1 MSIKKEYLKALRD
14 LKNKG
19 FFDQKPQKYSL
30 PTVSYVAEEKIK
42 PLLES
47 VPPLQHFID
56 NHLKKFTDFWGSEEQ
71 HGKRIK
77 ELSSDPVRLDR
88 YTSAREEALAAAHRN
103 ANEDHQIAL
112 MRKNAESFG
121 LSELEIQKKA
131 SEIRSMPMSEFEK
144 TARQDRE
151 ALRSEIIKISSKEK
165 GI

>member
-71 HGKRIK
+71 HGTAGRRSGREIFAGTRV
-77 ELSSDPVRLDR
+77 VRR
-88 YTSAREEALAAAHRN
+88 
-103 ANEDHQIAL
+103 
-112 MRKNAESFG
+112 
-121 LSELEIQKKA
+121 
-131 SEIRSMPMSEFEK
+131 
-144 TARQDRE
+144 
-151 ALRSEIIKISSKEK
+151 LRRPQRT
-165 GI
+165 